1 MAVVVTA
8 LILADRTH
16 TMAVVVTAL
25 ILADRTDTIAVVVAA
40 QPLADRTHAV
50 TVVLSPKLEI
60 AHRQELT
67 TTKKN
72 FWTAES
78 MATSC

>member
-1 MAVVVTA
+1 MVFLLNA
-8 LILADRTH
+8 LVSAEFLADRTH
-16 TMAVVVTAL
+16 TMAVVVTAQL
-25 ILADRTDTIAVVVAA
+25 LADRADTIAVVVAT

-72 FWTAES
+72 FGRQS
-78 MATSC
+78 Q